1 LRGKWKE
8 KVTIKKENQT
18 MRMKEK
24 IMINNNT
31 NTTKENLKKY
41 SLGTNKVQAIRII
54 IWSQMNK

>member
-1 LRGKWKE
+1 
-8 KVTIKKENQT
+8 

-24 IMINNNT
+24 ITTNNNT
-31 NTTKENLKKY
+31 DTTRENPKKY

>member
-31 NTTKENLKKY
+31 DTTKENRKKY

>member
-1 LRGKWKE
+1 MREKWKE

-31 NTTKENLKKY
+31 DTTKENLKKY

>member
-1 LRGKWKE
+1 MREKWKE

-18 MRMKEK
+18 MKMKEK
-24 IMINNNT
+24 ITTNNNT
-31 NTTKENLKKY
+31 DTTRENLKKY

>member
-1 LRGKWKE
+1 MREKWKE

-24 IMINNNT
+24 ITISNNT
-31 NTTKENLKKY
+31 DTTRENLKKY

>member
-1 LRGKWKE
+1 MREKWKE

-24 IMINNNT
+24 ITTNNNT
-31 NTTKENLKKY
+31 DTTRENLKKY

>member
-1 LRGKWKE
+1 MREKWKE

-24 IMINNNT
+24 IMMNNNT
-31 NTTKENLKKY
+31 DTTKENLKKY

>member
-31 NTTKENLKKY
+31 DTTKENLKKY

>member
-1 LRGKWKE
+1 LRGKLKE

-31 NTTKENLKKY
+31 DTTKENLKKY

>member
-1 LRGKWKE
+1 MREKWKE

-24 IMINNNT
+24 ITTNNNT
-31 NTTKENLKKY
+31 DTTKENLKKY
-41 SLGTNKVQAIRII
+41 SLGTNKVQVIRII

>member
-1 LRGKWKE
+1 MREKWKE

-24 IMINNNT
+24 ITINNNT
-31 NTTKENLKKY
+31 DTTRENLKKY

>member
-1 LRGKWKE
+1 MREKWKE

-24 IMINNNT
+24 ITTNNNT
-31 NTTKENLKKY
+31 DTTRENPKKY

>member
-1 LRGKWKE
+1 MREKWKE

-24 IMINNNT
+24 ITTNNNT
-31 NTTKENLKKY
+31 DTTKENLKKY

>member
-1 LRGKWKE
+1 MREKWKE

-24 IMINNNT
+24 ITINNNT
-31 NTTKENLKKY
+31 DTTKENLKKY
-41 SLGTNKVQAIRII
+41 SLGTNKVLAIRII